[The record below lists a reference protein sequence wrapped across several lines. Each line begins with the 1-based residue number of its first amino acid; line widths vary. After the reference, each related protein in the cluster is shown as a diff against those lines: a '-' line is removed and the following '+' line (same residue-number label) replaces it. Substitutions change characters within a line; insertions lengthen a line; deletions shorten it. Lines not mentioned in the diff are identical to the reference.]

1 MTDENQPDSQTGYR
15 HARWTE
21 HFDEIDREIAQ
32 LASLCKIRLLDP
44 GVIERVL
51 KKDTLVCGTQNP
63 RAFDK
68 LRSLLMMHYSVR
80 DRAVVA
86 LGEDRDQAHHGRDRR
101 TPARALR
108 RPSGRPRDLNRSSC
122 APPGPRRGRQR
133 QAAAAAGG
141 SRPLLDGVTLA
152 LEAGRPRLGEPGLLL
167 LRGCLLL
174 LLRLLSRGG
183 VLPRGHASAMCG
195 SLAPRQGRPGI

>member
-1 MTDENQPDSQTGYR
+1 MTEDTQPDSQTGYR

-32 LASLCKIRLLDP
+32 LASICKIPLLDP

-51 KKDTLVCGTQNP
+51 HKDTLVCGTQNP

-86 LGEDRDQAHHGRDRR
+86 LGEQETMAIMNEIVDRLRARYGDR
-101 TPARALR
+101 L
-108 RPSGRPRDLNRSSC
+108 GRP
-122 APPGPRRGRQR
+122 
-133 QAAAAAGG
+133 AA
-141 SRPLLDGVTLA
+141 
-152 LEAGRPRLGEPGLLL
+152 
-167 LRGCLLL
+167 
-174 LLRLLSRGG
+174 
-183 VLPRGHASAMCG
+183 
-195 SLAPRQGRPGI
+195 